1 MGAKLSKG
9 FRNPVPCL
17 CILGKNRVVPT
28 GSRRASARPPLP
40 GPPDPAVRLGWRSD
54 LVLEDVESEDET
66 GDSILPTPARLLP
79 PVIPP
84 PRVRTALCTMT
95 LEEHEILATL
105 PNVPIY
111 DDYEKYSP
119 EPVSMSIIILLFT
132 NTVLVMSNNI
142 IAGCFSFTAQDIC
155 TAFKAK
161 QATQ

>member
-1 MGAKLSKG
+1 MKIRDISYPNKGKVYFTVTENHFTLLFISGMGAKLSKG

-17 CILGKNRVVPT
+17 CRLGKNRVVPT

-119 EPVSMSIIILLFT
+119 EPVSMSIII
-132 NTVLVMSNNI
+132 I
-142 IAGCFSFTAQDIC
+142 IH
-155 TAFKAK
+155 
-161 QATQ
+161 